1 MDSTSTTPRVSCIA
15 IVDFSEDVHWLFVS
29 ESVTELLGYEPRDVI
44 GHPAVELVHPEEFPA
59 VRRLH
64 YDTIR
69 QDKAAVIAYLRLKHK
84 DPFQGLHP
92 LFRRQL
98 CASCLCHVLLIVP
111 QSRTVVHNVIVG
123 SISLAVPGPKA
134 FQNAST
140 AQEVVVVTPTAT
152 DFEFRRW
159 GDPSPMPPSPLPLI
173 PGLTDILEDAS
184 PDGDQPKPAPPP
196 IFSFKPLPSQSSRS
210 ALILDRFS
218 IHCPVQYCSNDHLLS
233 TTTVMGRS
241 FFDFVAP
248 RSDKIVRSWIDVI
261 KEWGVNERGQP
272 SDGGFGY
279 GKFLLHPKGRDSRT
293 DRMPDAALPSR
304 RRDLT
309 AVTSRSHGRSSA
321 PTAHAS
327 SARSRTPAL
336 PNQTT
341 ASPDKEILVDA
352 IFSAHSDGILVILRA
367 TSPRL

>member
-1 MDSTSTTPRVSCIA
+1 MQYIREVA
-15 IVDFSEDVHWLFVS
+15 IVDFSEDVRWLFVT
-29 ESVTELLGYEPRDVI
+29 ESISELLGYEPRDVI
-44 GHPAVELVHPEEFPA
+44 GRPAVELVHPEEFPA
-59 VRRLH
+59 VRKLH
-64 YDTIR
+64 YETIR

-84 DPFQGLHP
+84 DPFKGYL
-92 LFRRQL
+92 L
-98 CASCLCHVLLIVP
+98 CSV
-111 QSRTVVHNVIVG
+111 SRTVVHNVLVG

-173 PGLTDILEDAS
+173 PGLTDILEDHV
-184 PDGDQPKPAPPP
+184 PDGDQPKPKPPP
-196 IFSFKPLPSQSSRS
+196 ILSYKPLPSQSSRS

-261 KEWGVNERGQP
+261 KAWGVNERGQP

-279 GKFLLHPKGRDSRT
+279 GKFLLLPKGRDSRT
-293 DRMPDAALPSR
+293 DRMPEAPPPSR

-309 AVTSRSHGRSSA
+309 SRSQGRSAAS
-321 PTAHAS
+321 TTNAS
-327 SARSRTPAL
+327 STRPRLHTSPTLSSNTTTPSD
-336 PNQTT
+336 Q
-341 ASPDKEILVDA
+341 EILVDA
-352 IFSAHSDGILVILRA
+352 IFSGHSDGILVILRT
-367 TSPRL
+367 TSPCPL

>member
-1 MDSTSTTPRVSCIA
+1 MDPINTTPRVSCIA
-15 IVDFSEDVHWLFVS
+15 IVDFSEDVRWLYVT
-29 ESVTELLGYEPRDVI
+29 ESLTELLGYEPRDVI
-44 GHPAVELVHPEEFPA
+44 GRPAVELVHPEEFPA

-84 DPFQGLHP
+84 DPFKGYL
-92 LFRRQL
+92 L
-98 CASCLCHVLLIVP
+98 CAV
-111 QSRTVVHNVIVG
+111 SRTVVHNVIVG

-159 GDPSPMPPSPLPLI
+159 GDPSPMPPSPLALV
-173 PGLTDILEDAS
+173 PGLTDMLEDHTV
-184 PDGDQPKPAPPP
+184 DGNQPKPTPPP
-196 IFSFKPLPSQSSRS
+196 VLSFKPLPSQSSRS

-218 IHCPVQYCSNDHLLS
+218 IHCTVQYCSNDHLLS

-248 RSDKIVRSWIDVI
+248 RSEQIVRSWIDVI
-261 KEWGVNERGQP
+261 KAWGVNERGQP

-279 GKFLLHPKGRDSRT
+279 GKFLLLPKGRDSRT
-293 DRMPDAALPSR
+293 DRIPEAPPPSR

-309 AVTSRSHGRSSA
+309 SRSHGRP

-327 SARSRTPAL
+327 SARSRAPAPSSGPSSSSDL
-336 PNQTT
+336 
-341 ASPDKEILVDA
+341 EILVDA
-352 IFSAHSDGILVILRA
+352 IFSGHSDGILVILR
-367 TSPRL
+367 RQL

>member
-15 IVDFSEDVHWLFVS
+15 IVDFSEDVRWLFVS

-84 DPFQGLHP
+84 DPFKGYI
-92 LFRRQL
+92 L
-98 CASCLCHVLLIVP
+98 CAV
-111 QSRTVVHNVIVG
+111 SRTVVHNVIVG

-173 PGLTDILEDAS
+173 PGLTDILEDG

-233 TTTVMGRS
+233 TTAVMGRS

-293 DRMPDAALPSR
+293 DRMPDAPLPSR

-321 PTAHAS
+321 PTL

-367 TSPRL
+367 TSARL